1 MPSVLDLQHEQHQH
15 GQQYGDL
22 YEGVQAVKKRYG
34 LHEVQAQP
42 RDSLAVRREGEREQ
56 VQELVK
62 RFRDIPGDQQRH
74 LPALLN
80 SLAQLELLIG
90 EFNAAQQDFDEVAGI
105 VSSHDERAEA
115 HHNTYRAALEQ
126 RDWPEALAGLLRACT
141 LAPSLYEPFPLT
153 RFEPQAILGAGA
165 LGVTFLCVEKGTGEQ

>member
-1 MPSVLDLQHEQHQH
+1 RSSGADPHAAQPVLCWGASSRGSPSVLDLQRERQHQ

-34 LHEVQAQP
+34 LHDVRALP
-42 RDSLAVRREGEREQ
+42 RDSLAVRRDSEREQ

-62 RFRDIPGDQQRH
+62 RFRDIPDEYQKR

-90 EFNAAQQDFDEVAGI
+90 EFDAAQEDFDEVAGL
-105 VSSHDERAEA
+105 VANHDERAEA
-115 HHNTYRAALEQ
+115 HHNTYRAA
-126 RDWPEALAGLLRACT
+126 
-141 LAPSLYEPFPLT
+141 
-153 RFEPQAILGAGA
+153 
-165 LGVTFLCVEKGTGEQ
+165 